1 MRINISFKKGLG
13 RAKVCAVL
21 ENGKK
26 NFSESRITYRKISV
40 GCVVAEKQSLCDVQ
54 DEIHSTL
61 PLYDISARAENL
73 GKKAPE
79 RQSLPDVQKNPNQSI
94 SSSNIPAEIE
104 AISENP
110 AEKQSLIGFAKKIV
124 TTSFL
129 KKLFPRSSGIL
140 LLRDVL
146 RQNVTSNIRN
156 IYTIKNCGSAGI
168 LWLWLDRRK
177 VIYRLIRGAF
187 WPHLVLRAFC
197 CVQRRWL
204 INQELLL

>member
-13 RAKVCAVL
+13 RAKICAVL

-79 RQSLPDVQKNPNQSI
+79 RQSLSDVQNNPNQSI

-110 AEKQSLIGFAKKIV
+110 AEKQSLIGVAKKIV
-124 TTSFL
+124 SLFQYGHML
-129 KKLFPRSSGIL
+129 K
-140 LLRDVL
+140 
-146 RQNVTSNIRN
+146 RN
-156 IYTIKNCGSAGI
+156 ILGI
-168 LWLWLDRRK
+168 GRC
-177 VIYRLIRGAF
+177 
-187 WPHLVLRAFC
+187 HSMLV
-197 CVQRRWL
+197 
-204 INQELLL
+204 ELHNHNSHDQ